1 MKKLLL
7 LLLSLSFIGLTYAHS
22 GRTDSKGG
30 HWNHSTATYHYH
42 SKSYSS
48 DSSLDAFFTNPR
60 PLCYGKPKYARGI
73 NGMTFETKEQCLK
86 RFKKQ
91 REMLIERILE
101 KKIKDDKKNI
111 FINEYFLNFI
121 NNN

>member
-30 HWNHSTATYHYH
+30 HWNHSTATYHSH

-73 NGMTFETKEQCLK
+73 NGRISETKEQCLK
-86 RFKKQ
+86 RFERQ
-91 REMLIERILE
+91 REMLFMRLVKERYE
-101 KKIKDDKKNI
+101 
-111 FINEYFLNFI
+111 
-121 NNN
+121 